1 MSCGRCHHLSDSSV
15 HVMLMVSSC
24 SGRNEAPTLT
34 QTLCETLSFLF
45 LKNLFSL
52 KRFVQLLFLQ
62 NLLLLKHFVKRS
74 VSSSFKTYSHSNI
87 LCNTQFPLPPKP
99 TFTQML
105 CETLSFLFL
114 QNLFSLQVKHSVKR
128 LLPLPSKP
136 TLTQTFCETLTFLFL
151 QILLSL
157 KHFVKRSLSS
167 SFKSYS
173 HSNTL

>member
-1 MSCGRCHHLSDSSV
+1 MNGCTTFIFLSCSTLSVFLLLYMPWAVKIFLIGRVLKKKNLIIMSCGRCHHLSDSSV

-74 VSSSFKTYSHSNI
+74 VSSSFKTYSHSNT
-87 LCNTQFPLPPKP
+87 LCNDHF
-99 TFTQML
+99 
-105 CETLSFLFL
+105 
-114 QNLFSLQVKHSVKR
+114 
-128 LLPLPSKP
+128 PLPSKP
-136 TLTQTFCETLTFLFL
+136 TLTQTLWETLTFLLL
-151 QILLSL
+151 QNLIE
-157 KHFVKRSLSS
+157 V
-167 SFKSYS
+167 
-173 HSNTL
+173 